1 MRSLC
6 VRSGVVG
13 LLKWTSRRSRW
24 LLPAFHSDITLC
36 QFSQRDFWT
45 IRDACEGTQIFG
57 ATGSGKTSGSGRA
70 IATNMLAQGFGGLVL
85 TAKPDERD
93 LWLRYCEETNRS
105 GDVVVMDDS
114 GQARLNLLDYEFNAA
129 AGLGLTENLVAL
141 FTTVLESGESQS
153 HSNDQFWQRAL
164 RQLLRNAIDLVILA
178 TGSVGLSD
186 LGRVVASAARHP
198 DEVRSADW
206 QGSSFCCHLLR
217 RAANG
222 VKSRSEED
230 DLRVTTEYWLGEFPA
245 MDERTRSNIVS
256 TFTTM
261 ADGFQRGVLRELFC
275 TETTLTPEATHDGA
289 ILIVDLPIKRYHE
302 LGRQAQVLVKTLWQ
316 RATERRQAN
325 DSTRPVFLWADE
337 AQYFVTKADWE
348 FQATARSARAATVYL
363 TQNISSYYAAI
374 GGPDPRSATDSLLGN
389 FQTKIFHANG
399 DAVTNEWAE
408 RLFAKSWGRRTNT
421 TLNSQNRAQQG
432 SSDGSLSTGTSESL
446 DSEVLAQA
454 FTTLRKG
461 GPHNK
466 LLVDAIV
473 FQGGRIWSGTGK
485 NYLPVTFSQVA

>member
-1 MRSLC
+1 M
-6 VRSGVVG
+6 VG
-13 LLKWTSRRSRW
+13 LLKWTSRRSKR
-24 LLPAFHSDITLC
+24 LLPAFHPDITLC
-36 QFSQRDFWT
+36 QFSPGDFWT

-105 GDVVVMDDS
+105 SDVVVVDDS
-114 GQARLNLLDYEFNAA
+114 GQARLNFLDYEFNAA

-141 FTTVLESGESQS
+141 FTTVLESGESASQ
-153 HSNDQFWQRAL
+153 SNDQFWQRAL
-164 RQLLRNAIDLVILA
+164 KQLLRNAIDLVILA
-178 TGSVGLSD
+178 TGSVGLGD
-186 LGRVVASAARHP
+186 LGRVVASAAHHP
-198 DEVRSADW
+198 EQVRSTEW
-206 QGSSFCCHLLR
+206 QDNSECCKLLR
-217 RAANG
+217 EANDR
-222 VKSRSEED
+222 VHDSSEKA
-230 DLRVTTEYWLGEFPA
+230 DLKVTTDYWLGEFPA
-245 MDERTRSNIVS
+245 MDERTRSNIVA

-275 TETTLTPEATHDGA
+275 TETTLVPEATHDGA
-289 ILIVDLPIKRYHE
+289 VVIVDLPIKRYHD

-316 RATERRQAN
+316 RATERRHAD

-337 AQYFVTKADWE
+337 AQYFVTRADWE

-421 TLNSQNRAQQG
+421 TMNSQNRTQQG
-432 SSDGSLSTGTSESL
+432 SSSGSLSTGTSESL

-461 GPHNK
+461 GPHNN
-466 LLVDAIV
+466 LLVDGIV
-473 FQGGRIWSGTGK
+473 FQGGRIWQETQR

>member
-1 MRSLC
+1 M
-6 VRSGVVG
+6 
-13 LLKWTSRRSRW
+13 
-24 LLPAFHSDITLC
+24 LPVFHPDLTLC
-36 QFSQRDFWT
+36 QFSRGDFWT

-70 IATNMLAQGFGGLVL
+70 IAKGMLAQGFGGLVL

-93 LWLRYCEETNRS
+93 LWLRYCDETDRA
-105 GDVVVMDDS
+105 GDVVVMDDR
-114 GQARLNLLDYEFNAA
+114 GGARLNFLDYEFNAA

-164 RQLLRNAIDLVILA
+164 KQLLRNAIDLVILA
-178 TGSVGLSD
+178 TGSIGLGD
-186 LGRVVASAARHP
+186 LGRVVASAAHHP
-198 DEVRSADW
+198 EEVRSPEW
-206 QGSSFCCHLLR
+206 QGGSFCCHLLR
-217 RAANG
+217 KAASQS
-222 VKSRSEED
+222 KSRSQED
-230 DLRVTTEYWLGEFPA
+230 DLRVTTEYWLGEFPT
-245 MDERTRSNIVS
+245 MDERTRSNIVA

-275 TETTLTPEATHDGA
+275 TETTLQPEATHDGA
-289 ILIVDLPIKRYHE
+289 VVIVDLPIKRYHD

-316 RATERRQAN
+316 RATERRHAD

-337 AQYFVTKADWE
+337 AQYFVTRADWE

-408 RLFAKSWGRRTNT
+408 RLFAKSWGHRTNT
-421 TLNSQNRAQQG
+421 TTNKQDRAQQG
-432 SSDGSLSTGTSESL
+432 SPGGGISTGTSESL

-461 GPHNK
+461 GPHNN
-466 LLVDAIV
+466 LLVDGIV
-473 FQGGRIWSGTGK
+473 FQGGRIWRGTDR